1 MVNPYKTVEQEQKV
15 YDNIMDIVE
24 DNTYKE
30 VIEDFESADEVMYNL
45 KYIVFQIR
53 EKARGKN
60 DEVVRV
66 QSEQMLK
73 ELTKLNITM
82 K

>member
-45 KYIVFQIR
+45 KYIVFQP
-53 EKARGKN
+53 KFSKKN
-60 DEVVRV
+60 
-66 QSEQMLK
+66 
-73 ELTKLNITM
+73 
-82 K
+82 